1 MAFGMIAG
9 AIEYYENY
17 GYYYGP
23 GTIMDPAIT
32 MADHTI
38 TGVDIIMRPTRPY

>member
-1 MAFGMIAG
+1 
-9 AIEYYENY
+9 
-17 GYYYGP
+17 
-23 GTIMDPAIT
+23 MDPAIT